1 MKINNKCVKYSSGD
15 TVKFKLKSGEIQE
28 GDVLFI
34 ERSLR
39 KDILYIKCST
49 KLAYKVPEKKI
60 ISKVPEKKKICSTTL
75 KTR

>member
-1 MKINNKCVKYSSGD
+1 VKYSSGD

-28 GDVLFI
+28 GDILFI

-39 KDILYIKCST
+39 EDILYIKCSARR
-49 KLAYKVPEKKI
+49 AYKVPEKKI
-60 ISKVPEKKKICSTTL
+60 LSMVPETKKIGSTDL

>member
-1 MKINNKCVKYSSGD
+1 VKYSSGD

-28 GDVLFI
+28 GDILFI

-39 KDILYIKCST
+39 EDILYIKCST
-49 KLAYKVPEKKI
+49 RRAYKVPEKKI
-60 ISKVPEKKKICSTTL
+60 ISSVPEKNKIRSTAL